1 MRTWLFRV
9 VITLVALAGV
19 VDSYLALRVHN
30 MDPSAAPPCAVTET
44 WDCGT
49 VNHSRYA
56 VFPAITPD
64 EENVSQHTHI
74 PVAIFGMAG
83 YGLIALLA
91 LTGRFWAMLQL
102 SEIAFAAACFLSYI
116 EDFVI
121 QKWCIYCV
129 WSQGIA
135 TTLVVLSIVALVVRH
150 RTGQRTLVPRPAAE
164 VAA

>member
-1 MRTWLFRV
+1 MR
-9 VITLVALAGV
+9 GV
-19 VDSYLALRVHN
+19 LALLAVVGIVVSVLALKVHN
-30 MDPSAAPPCAVTET
+30 MDPSLAPPCAVNET

-74 PVAIFGMAG
+74 PVAIIGIAG
-83 YGLIALLA
+83 YSLIAVLA
-91 LTGRFWAMLQL
+91 LLGRFWAVLQFA
-102 SEIAFAAACFLSYI
+102 EIAFACACFLSYL
-116 EDFVI
+116 EEFVI

-135 TTLVVLSIVALVVRH
+135 TALVVVTIVALVLRH
-150 RTGQRTLVPRPAAE
+150 RAGRRLLIPPPAAE
-164 VAA
+164 TNA